1 MENGYQARFVLL
13 EVPSIH
19 QPRLTYWQSRNY
31 IGIFVVGACLKEELR
46 TCFIFFSF
54 CEKYGIYRVQPNG
67 FNLKA
72 RVSLLRTIWFCKFQR
87 KERSGLIVHHYNDCE
102 RIYHFAFNRFTL
114 LKRKVKNK
122 IKRIF
127 GKKWKIWPK
136 SEIVDRSKV
145 ILCGILQGFQ
155 VGSNKIRK

>member
-31 IGIFVVGACLKEELR
+31 IAIFA
-46 TCFIFFSF
+46 
-54 CEKYGIYRVQPNG
+54 
-67 FNLKA
+67 NLKA
-72 RVSLLRTIWFCKFQR
+72 RVSLLRTIWICKFQR

-122 IKRIF
+122 IKRIC